1 MFVTNFEKF
10 ERHVDHEVKDAAP
23 AIRVAAE

>member
-10 ERHVDHEVKDAAP
+10 ESHVDHEVKDAAP
-23 AIRVAAE
+23 AIRIAAE